1 LRIVELFYN
10 DSYIGDISKSSD
22 KVDAGTRDLDLFR
35 DDIDAYLALTK
46 KIVALPD
53 FNDVVGILHTS

>member
-10 DSYIGDISKSSD
+10 DSYIGDISTSSD
-22 KVDAGTRDLDLFR
+22 KVDAGTRDLELFR